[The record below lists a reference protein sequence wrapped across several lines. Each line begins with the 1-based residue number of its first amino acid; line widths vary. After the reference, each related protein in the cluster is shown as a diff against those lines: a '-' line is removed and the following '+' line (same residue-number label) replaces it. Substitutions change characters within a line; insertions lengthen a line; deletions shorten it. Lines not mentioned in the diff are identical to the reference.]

1 MCYCKKC
8 KEIKEKLE
16 ESIETKSA
24 YENVMNIL
32 TSEMESLK
40 YMNSKD
46 DSILR
51 NSVKSVKDKQENNNF
66 KIKKKYSLDLPKSE
80 TNESTNDSIKN
91 TKQQISKISSKLKKI
106 NLTIES
112 GNKKL
117 LESVNYYL

>member
-1 MCYCKKC
+1 LCYCKKC

-32 TSEMESLK
+32 KSEMESLK

-51 NSVKSVKDKQENNNF
+51 NSVKDKQENNNF

-117 LESVNYYL
+117 LDSVKYYL